1 MIAVLTV
8 LIALPLG
15 YLVRGRLAANVA
27 FGLAFAHVYTFQT
40 AFLLMDWVKGGD
52 GTFPQDISS
61 GPTGAVASYLA
72 VSSAVYAAGFGLVA
86 LGHLLRRRRGIR
98 HSDLTAGVAR

>member
-27 FGLAFAHVYTFQT
+27 YGLAFAQVFTFQT
-40 AFLLMDWVKGGD
+40 AVLVMDWANGGTD
-52 GTFPQDISS
+52 AFAHQPNMMSA
-61 GPTGAVASYLA
+61 AVSYLVVA
-72 VSSAVYAAGFGLVA
+72 TTIYAAGFGLVA
-86 LGHLLRRRRGIR
+86 LGHLLRQRRESRQ
-98 HSDLTAGVAR
+98 AAVGVAA